1 MARKYNPKSKENLKP
16 FKKGF
21 DERRNLKGK
30 PKSFDELR
38 SFLQAIA
45 HEEIKDGD
53 ETKTRIRRIAEAM
66 ISDKRLMKDF
76 LEFAYGKVPLSQI
89 VDITSGGKPLNWK
102 SFIDGSDS
110 DTNTETGSESS

>member
-1 MARKYNPKSKENLKP
+1 MPRKYNPKSKENLQP

-38 SFLQAIA
+38 EFFQSIA
-45 HEEIKDGD
+45 QEEIKDGN
-53 ETKTRIRRIAEAM
+53 EVKTRIRDIAEMM
-66 ISDKRLMKDF
+66 ITDKRLLKDF

-89 VDITSGGKPLNWK
+89 VDITSGGKPINWK

-110 DTNTETGSESS
+110 DTNTETSGK

>member
-1 MARKYNPKSKENLKP
+1 MPRKYNPKSKANLKP

-21 DERRNLKGK
+21 DERRNTNGSR

-38 SFLQAIA
+38 TLAQ
-45 HEEIKDGD
+45 
-53 ETKTRIRRIAEAM
+53 RIAGENYDEKKTVIEQILETM
-66 ISDKRLMKDF
+66 TSDKRLMKDF

-89 VDITSGGKPLNWK
+89 VDITSGGKPINWK

-110 DTNTETGSESS
+110 DTNS